1 MNRLKK
7 IVWIVWIGFFWL
19 TATLLQ
25 AQEQPKNTLVVS
37 EAVVDENGAR
47 KHLIDEYGVFDK
59 ERMLSLEQ
67 ELRRLSEEKAMDLV
81 VVFVQGFDDRMDSQD
96 YQDLGVE
103 FIKKY
108 GYGKEKEDSVG
119 LMIIDMENR
128 WIQLVGDGNLYNIL
142 DLQGI
147 RDEIIERV
155 GERLREYDYSEAV
168 YEFVHVL
175 TVQYERANRTT
186 WERFRDSAFSLTGFA
201 VALIVSLINAAVFM
215 AMHNHK
221 DKIGGLNYEVKG
233 SFSFIQKEDAF
244 RNVTTRTRKIPGN
257 RSGGGGRSTNNS
269 GGGYSGG
276 GGRF

>member
-103 FIKKY
+103 FI
-108 GYGKEKEDSVG
+108 D
-119 LMIIDMENR
+119 
-128 WIQLVGDGNLYNIL
+128 
-142 DLQGI
+142 
-147 RDEIIERV
+147 
-155 GERLREYDYSEAV
+155 
-168 YEFVHVL
+168 
-175 TVQYERANRTT
+175 
-186 WERFRDSAFSLTGFA
+186 
-201 VALIVSLINAAVFM
+201 
-215 AMHNHK
+215 
-221 DKIGGLNYEVKG
+221 
-233 SFSFIQKEDAF
+233 
-244 RNVTTRTRKIPGN
+244 
-257 RSGGGGRSTNNS
+257 
-269 GGGYSGG
+269 
-276 GGRF
+276 